1 MQFTS
6 DITCIPLACYQKY
19 AYDVRLNLHTFEHAV
34 SETPKAIFKKI
45 QQCVKSLSNFM
56 GMWETDNRLI
66 VSTNKIDKISENI
79 WYFKTNF

>member
-6 DITCIPLACYQKY
+6 EIICIPLARYQKQ

-45 QQCVKSLSNFM
+45 QRVKRLSNFM

-66 VSTNKIDKISENI
+66 VSPNKIDKISENI
-79 WYFKTNF
+79 